1 MWSITHIIF
10 YFLLSHA
17 QTAMNSDWHDVGW
30 GTSTDVMPTE
40 APQQTSSHKFRLTLR
55 WLGHLDWRDVNQ
67 GTSTHIH
74 VERYRWLR
82 AIHHSKNT
90 ASVYICSCVFSMWKN
105 THMTSIIHFCKI
117 QPWNQLPPAQNK
129 RKRKQYGGPKIQR
142 PHPTRN
148 AQGVPTKYLLQNGN
162 REMRQ
167 HTGIISMPG

>member
-10 YFLLSHA
+10 YFLLFHA

-30 GTSTDVMPTE
+30 GTSTDAMSTE

-90 ASVYICSCVFSMWKN
+90 ASVYICSCVSL
-105 THMTSIIHFCKI
+105 CEKI
-117 QPWNQLPPAQNK
+117 LTWLLLFIPVKYSHEISCLQPKTKGKGNNMVVQKSRDRIQLATRKACQQNICSK
-129 RKRKQYGGPKIQR
+129 TAIAKCGS
-142 PHPTRN
+142 T
-148 AQGVPTKYLLQNGN
+148 QG
-162 REMRQ
+162 
-167 HTGIISMPG
+167 